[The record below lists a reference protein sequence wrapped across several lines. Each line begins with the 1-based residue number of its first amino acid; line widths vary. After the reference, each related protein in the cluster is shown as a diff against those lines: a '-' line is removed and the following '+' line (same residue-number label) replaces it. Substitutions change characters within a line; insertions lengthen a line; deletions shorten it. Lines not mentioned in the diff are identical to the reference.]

1 MNIKNVH
8 ILEDRAILYI
18 NGEDSKN
25 FLQNLI
31 SNDINKVSDTNSCF
45 ASLLTAQGKFLYEF
59 MIINHKSGFLIDC
72 EKSQADGL
80 FKQLTLYKLR
90 SKVEILNLSNEFVV
104 AAFSYEKFLT
114 FDEAKDQSGYTLKY
128 REDPIF
134 LDPRNKH
141 LGARLIINL
150 EKLYL
155 SLKKLD
161 LHDANLK
168 EYYSLSHRLGIVPK
182 DLNKLK
188 DKLFGIEC
196 NFEELNGIDFKKG
209 CYVGQENTA
218 RIKLKNKL
226 SKRLFPINLILKCLW
241 KTHKMGHTPL
251 IYLHP
256 YEITL
261 NKNFWIKWNELS
273 FLPLYKRLYWWL
285 RQNQWARFGHHQIEN
300 KLDKICSHFE
310 HRGPMRDLLLN
321 SN

>member
-1 MNIKNVH
+1 MNNSVY
-8 ILEDRAILYI
+8 ILEDRAILYV
-18 NGEDSKN
+18 NGSDAKD

-31 SNDINKVSDTNSCF
+31 SNDINKVTDNSSCF
-45 ASLLTAQGKFLYEF
+45 ASLFTPQGKFLYEF
-59 MIINHKSGFLIDC
+59 IVVKHKLGYFIDC
-72 EKSQADGL
+72 EKSQSEEI
-80 FKQLTLYKLR
+80 FKQLNLYKIR

-104 AAFSYEKFLT
+104 ASFGYEKYLSI
-114 FDEAKDQSGYTLKY
+114 EGAKDVLGFTLKY

-161 LHDANLK
+161 LKNDKIENYHTH
-168 EYYSLSHRLGIVPK
+168 SHKLGIVPK

-188 DKLFGIEC
+188 NKLFGIEC

-226 SKRLFPINLILKCLW
+226 SKRLLPI
-241 KTHKMGHTPL
+241 
-251 IYLHP
+251 
-256 YEITL
+256 EI
-261 NKNFWIKWNELS
+261 IDGEL
-273 FLPLYKRLYWWL
+273 
-285 RQNQWARFGHHQIEN
+285 IEN
-300 KLDKICSHFE
+300 ESVFNNNVEIGKVLINETYPFALIKYLDSNFEKDKIFQGKNGSFKVFVPE
-310 HRGPMRDLLLN
+310 WLKI
-321 SN
+321 

>member
-1 MNIKNVH
+1 MNIKNVY
-8 ILEDRAILYI
+8 ILDDRAILYI
-18 NGEDSKN
+18 NGEDAKE

-31 SNDINKVSDTNSCF
+31 SNDINKVNDVNSCF
-45 ASLLTAQGKFLYEF
+45 SSLLTPQGKFLYEF
-59 MIINHKSGFLIDC
+59 IIVKHKSGFILDC
-72 EKSQADGL
+72 EKPQAEEL
-80 FKQLTLYKLR
+80 FKQLSLYKLR

-104 AAFSYEKFLT
+104 AAFSHEKFLT
-114 FDEAKDQSGYTLKY
+114 FDEAKDQPGCTIKY

-134 LDPRNKH
+134 LDPRNKD

-161 LHDANLK
+161 LHDADLK
-168 EYYSLSHRLGIVPK
+168 EYYSLSHSLGIVPK

-226 SKRLFPINLILKCLW
+226 SKRLFPIHLIDGKLYEGESIYNNEIEIGKVLIDSDYPFALIKYLNENFDEKANF
-241 KTHKMGHTPL
+241 KTKEAS
-251 IYLHP
+251 IN
-256 YEITL
+256 I
-261 NKNFWIKWNELS
+261 NKPDWIKN
-273 FLPLYKRLYWWL
+273 
-285 RQNQWARFGHHQIEN
+285 
-300 KLDKICSHFE
+300 
-310 HRGPMRDLLLN
+310 
-321 SN
+321 